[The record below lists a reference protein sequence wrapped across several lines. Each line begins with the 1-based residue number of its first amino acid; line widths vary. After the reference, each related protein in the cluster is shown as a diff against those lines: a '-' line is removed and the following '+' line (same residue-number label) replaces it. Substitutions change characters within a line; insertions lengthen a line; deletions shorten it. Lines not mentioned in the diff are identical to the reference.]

1 MKLHGKMVVWPA
13 NLDSTKTR
21 KQGRKL
27 TKGAAV
33 QTPRLEEIHDAA
45 TKLSIEAEIVPAKAK
60 PSIWW
65 EKSGYAIFSKKDV
78 KTELLRSLASEIRK
92 TRVARAEPEKT
103 RRT

>member
-1 MKLHGKMVVWPA
+1 MVVWPT

-45 TKLSIEAEIVPAKAK
+45 TKLSIEVEIVPAKAK
-60 PSIWW
+60 PAIWW
-65 EKSGYAIFSKKDV
+65 EKSGYAILPKKSV
-78 KTELLRSLASEIRK
+78 KAEILRSLASEIR
-92 TRVARAEPEKT
+92 RARIARAEPEKT

>member
-1 MKLHGKMVVWPA
+1 MVVWPA

-33 QTPRLEEIHDAA
+33 QIPRLEEIHDAA

-65 EKSGYAIFSKKDV
+65 EKSGYAIFPKKDV

-92 TRVARAEPEKT
+92 GRIARAEPEKT